1 MYSPI
6 RFKKILMKMGSI
18 FGTNCSESSKDLLF
32 LSFYNVLDK
41 QRDHPILFYFFPTK
55 NPCQINIFFY
65 SEVHHP
71 NHSMKRENKLS
82 RDTNFRKNEE
92 VNDRS
97 ILPHFCTLASTRHCP
112 SAPLKLT
119 NC

>member
-41 QRDHPILFYFFPTK
+41 HRDHPILFHFFPTK
-55 NPCQINIFFY
+55 NSCQINISFY
-65 SEVHHP
+65 SEVPHP
-71 NHSMKRENKLS
+71 NYSMKRENKLS
-82 RDTNFRKNEE
+82 RDTLRK
-92 VNDRS
+92 
-97 ILPHFCTLASTRHCP
+97 
-112 SAPLKLT
+112 
-119 NC
+119 